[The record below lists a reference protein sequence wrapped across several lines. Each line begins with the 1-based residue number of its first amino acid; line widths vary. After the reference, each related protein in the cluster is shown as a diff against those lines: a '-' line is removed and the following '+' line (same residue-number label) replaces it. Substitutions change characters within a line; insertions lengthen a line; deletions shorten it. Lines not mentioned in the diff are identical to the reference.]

1 MSSPGSVTHWIGL
14 LRAGESAA
22 AQPLWERYFRRLVG
36 LARVRLQ
43 GGPRGAADEEDVAL
57 SAFKSFCLGAENGRF
72 PDLRDRD
79 NLWPLLVVI
88 TARKALR
95 LRKHEQ
101 AQKRGGG
108 RVINEA
114 DLEAATDAEVG
125 LDQEVGDEPTPEFAA
140 QMIEEYRRLLDLLG
154 DDQLREI
161 AVARMEGHTV
171 EELAVRS
178 GVSPRTIERK
188 VQKIRE
194 LWSEEIDP

>member
-43 GGPRGAADEEDVAL
+43 GAPRAASDEEDVAL
-57 SAFKSFCLGAENGRF
+57 SAFKSFCLGAEHGRF

-88 TARKALR
+88 TGRKALR
-95 LRKHEQ
+95 LRKQEQ

-114 DLEAATDAEVG
+114 DLGAGEDEEAG

-140 QMIEEYRRLLDLLG
+140 QMIEEYRRLLEALG

-161 AVARMEGHTV
+161 AVARMEGHTA
-171 EELAVRS
+171 EELAIRYR
-178 GVSPRTIERK
+178 VSPRTIERK
-188 VQKIRE
+188 GQKIRE
-194 LWSEEIDP
+194 IWSQEIDS